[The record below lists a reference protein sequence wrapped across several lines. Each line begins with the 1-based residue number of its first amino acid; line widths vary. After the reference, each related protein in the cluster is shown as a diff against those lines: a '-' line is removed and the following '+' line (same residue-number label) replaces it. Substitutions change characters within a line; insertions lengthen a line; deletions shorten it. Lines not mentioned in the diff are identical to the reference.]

1 MSRKILIVVLL
12 VLNTFNALSAPTEME
27 LKPFYEPVKDI
38 VFIKLGTY
46 RMYQKY
52 SVIKVK
58 LTKSLKS

>member
-27 LKPFYEPVKDI
+27 TKPFYEPVKDI

-52 SVIKVK
+52 SVI
-58 LTKSLKS
+58 